1 MSDREVFSDKLK
13 PVKVLE
19 EEFADVDDKPSMLDT
34 EDELKEEE
42 VLDEEEEEV
51 LEGNSNISIFTRAA
65 SILSHF
71 LLLHCILSFLEKS
84 LSFTKMRVVQT

>member
-42 VLDEEEEEV
+42 VLDERSEEEDEV

-84 LSFTKMRVVQT
+84 LSFTKK

>member
-1 MSDREVFSDKLK
+1 MLSDLEVFSDKLK

-42 VLDEEEEEV
+42 VLDEEDEV

-71 LLLHCILSFLEKS
+71 LLLHCILSFLEK
-84 LSFTKMRVVQT
+84 V

>member
-42 VLDEEEEEV
+42 VLDERSEEKEDEV

-71 LLLHCILSFLEKS
+71 LLLHCILSFLEK
-84 LSFTKMRVVQT
+84 V

>member
-42 VLDEEEEEV
+42 VLDEEDEV

-71 LLLHCILSFLEKS
+71 LLLHCILSFLEK
-84 LSFTKMRVVQT
+84 V